1 MNMWTRSELKERG
14 KAALHRNYWI
24 VVLATLVVTAL
35 TGGTGNAAGNGSLQ
49 EGSNI
54 AAGNGDAASNLIQTL
69 FSFFGVAGDMI
80 YKNLIGPMYNGMYVS
95 FILILIITAFSV
107 GLLFKIFVGNLFE
120 VGGCRFY
127 EENSEHKTRI
137 ALIVDG
143 FLNGAYL
150 RNVATIFCRD
160 LYTVLWTLCLIIPGI
175 VKSYEYKMI
184 PYILA
189 ENPRISR
196 KRAFEIS
203 KNMMDGEKWNAFVL
217 DLSFIGWNLL
227 STITFGIV
235 GVLYVNPY
243 VYTTWA
249 EFYKVMRENALETG
263 NATREELIGLR
274 KEADI

>member
-1 MNMWTRSELKERG
+1 MWTRSELKERG

-107 GLLFKIFVGNLFE
+107 GLLF
-120 VGGCRFY
+120 
-127 EENSEHKTRI
+127 
-137 ALIVDG
+137 
-143 FLNGAYL
+143 
-150 RNVATIFCRD
+150 NVATIFCRD

-189 ENPRISR
+189 ENPWISR

-243 VYTTWA
+243 VNTTWA

>member
-1 MNMWTRSELKERG
+1 MWTRSELKERG

-35 TGGTGNAAGNGSLQ
+35 TGGTGNAVGNGSLQ

-54 AAGNGDAASNLIQTL
+54 AAGNGDAASSLIQRL
-69 FSFFGVAGDMI
+69 FSFLGVAGDMI
-80 YKNLIGPMYNGMYVS
+80 YKNLISPMYGGMYAS

-107 GLLFKIFVGNLFE
+107 GFLFKIFVGNLFE

-175 VKSYEYKMI
+175 RE
-184 PYILA
+184 
-189 ENPRISR
+189 
-196 KRAFEIS
+196 
-203 KNMMDGEKWNAFVL
+203 
-217 DLSFIGWNLL
+217 
-227 STITFGIV
+227 
-235 GVLYVNPY
+235 
-243 VYTTWA
+243 
-249 EFYKVMRENALETG
+249 KVMNIR
-263 NATREELIGLR
+263 
-274 KEADI
+274 

>member
-1 MNMWTRSELKERG
+1 M
-14 KAALHRNYWI
+14 
-24 VVLATLVVTAL
+24 
-35 TGGTGNAAGNGSLQ
+35 
-49 EGSNI
+49 
-54 AAGNGDAASNLIQTL
+54 
-69 FSFFGVAGDMI
+69 
-80 YKNLIGPMYNGMYVS
+80 
-95 FILILIITAFSV
+95 
-107 GLLFKIFVGNLFE
+107 
-120 VGGCRFY
+120 
-127 EENSEHKTRI
+127 
-137 ALIVDG
+137 IVDG

-160 LYTVLWTLCLIIPGI
+160 LYTALWTLCLVIPGI

-235 GVLYVNPY
+235 RS
-243 VYTTWA
+243 
-249 EFYKVMRENALETG
+249 F
-263 NATREELIGLR
+263 I
-274 KEADI
+274 

>member
-1 MNMWTRSELKERG
+1 MWTRSELKERG

-69 FSFFGVAGDMI
+69 FSFFGVAGD
-80 YKNLIGPMYNGMYVS
+80 
-95 FILILIITAFSV
+95 LILIITAFSV

-243 VYTTWA
+243 VNTTWA

-263 NATREELIGLR
+263 NVTREELIGLR